1 MYSTVRVF
9 AQSRL
14 ATRRKLAS
22 EKKGRKKKK
31 KRVGL
36 FFRFKGIVFHALRLL
51 LLRGTCQTSVDGLWT
66 QENLRAHGTQSSFS
80 APAGWLKAFCC
91 QSPPFPPPPSS
102 YCKGSGK
109 RVTKQTSNTP
119 RVFVSCDFA
128 KGKHIQISVLFVIF
142 ALLFLNKKD
151 VCVTVLEWN
160 GTGLVSILIQAS
172 TSVPNGY
179 RCSSRLRKCSLSLH
193 LSLCLLNVALKKC
206 QTHTHTPDIQIR
218 SARTKAK
225 IDYGFESLQLLT
237 HLNWQFQKKKKK

>member
-1 MYSTVRVF
+1 MYSTCICRVKT
-9 AQSRL
+9 ARL
-14 ATRRKLAS
+14 GKTCNKAKIGQW
-22 EKKGRKKKK
+22 KKGRKKKKK

-80 APAGWLKAFCC
+80 APAGWLKAFL
-91 QSPPFPPPPSS
+91 PRSS
-102 YCKGSGK
+102 YCKDSGK